1 MKKKGNFKNFPNIQN
16 ILIIILV
23 ILVLYL
29 LVKLFNVYSNNN
41 SGALVEGFYSSSKSK
56 KMIERFKK
64 IKRRNK
70 DNFKNIKDK
79 QLKEEFD
86 SDKIQSFSDSLRKS
100 NLVSTKNRKKMGN
113 PIIEKVRSGMED
125 YSNILNKGILSKRS
139 RNLEDSFKKFDKL
152 KERFWDIFD
161 KKKRRKK
168 I

>member
-70 DNFKNIKDK
+70 DNFKNTKGK

-161 KKKRRKK
+161 KKKRIKK

>member
-70 DNFKNIKDK
+70 DNFKNTKDK